1 MPSTLHRMRMT
12 FQRLDVNSY
21 PVTAELKS
29 RIEEYQQLNQRWLN
43 IVRDLESKE
52 TNENDWPKILNDLEQ
67 ETRAYFQ
74 EKDVEFVDDDVW
86 RDGLNPRYE

>member
-1 MPSTLHRMRMT
+1 MRMT

>member
-1 MPSTLHRMRMT
+1 M
-12 FQRLDVNSY
+12 
-21 PVTAELKS
+21 
-29 RIEEYQQLNQRWLN
+29 NQRWLN